1 MVFESL
7 VTDVLNRFLGSYL
20 EKLNASQL
28 RLGLL
33 SGNVVLENV
42 AVRTTA
48 FDEFSLPVRVLQGHI
63 GRRKSLHYVSGRFT
77 LKIPFKNL
85 YTEPV
90 IAELDGLHIL
100 AVPNSEME
108 YDEEKERL
116 YRREAKQKTL
126 AAIDAMKLQP
136 ETSLNVSF

>member
-7 VTDVLNRFLGSYL
+7 VADVINRFLGSYL

-48 FDEFSLPVRVLQGHI
+48 FDDLSLPVRVLHGHI
-63 GRRKSLHYVSGRFT
+63 GRLT
-77 LKIPFKNL
+77 LQIPFKNL

-100 AVPNSEME
+100 AVPNSG
-108 YDEEKERL
+108 
-116 YRREAKQKTL
+116 TF
-126 AAIDAMKLQP
+126 I
-136 ETSLNVSF
+136 